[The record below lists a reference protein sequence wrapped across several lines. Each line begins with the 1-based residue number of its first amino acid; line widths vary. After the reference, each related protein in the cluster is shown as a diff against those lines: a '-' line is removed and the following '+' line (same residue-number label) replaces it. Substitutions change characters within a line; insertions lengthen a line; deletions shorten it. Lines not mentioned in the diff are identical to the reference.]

1 MKFAKK
7 LRQGKIKRSDIK
19 AQHIPDLVLLLD
31 NVYDTYNVGGMYRV
45 GDASGVSRIYHAGQT
60 PIGPNPKISR
70 AAVGLD
76 QYLAH
81 EKAEDSVS
89 QVQILKK
96 AGYQIVVLEQTPNSQ
111 VYDQVKYHGKIALI
125 VGNETFGVSQPVLA
139 LADIIVELPMFGINK
154 SLNVV
159 VATGIVLYQIR
170 RTLGFAK
177 FV

>member
-1 MKFAKK
+1 MKFAKQ
-7 LRQGKIKRSDIK
+7 LRQGKIKRPTTKPRS
-19 AQHIPDLVLLLD
+19 IPDLVLLLD

-45 GDASGVSRIYHAGQT
+45 GDAARVSKIYHGGQT

-81 EKAEDSVS
+81 EKAEDIVS
-89 QVQILKK
+89 QIKELKSE
-96 AGYQIVVLEQTPNSQ
+96 GYQIIVLEQTPNSQ
-111 VYDQVKYHGKIALI
+111 VYDQDKYEGKIALV
-125 VGNETFGVSQPVLA
+125 VGNETFGVSQAVLE
-139 LADIIVELPMFGINK
+139 LADTTIELPMYGLNK

-170 RTLGFAK
+170 RNKA
-177 FV
+177 